1 MLAITALM
9 ASLAAQRVLAQAPAP
24 AATAASAAIA
34 AGSPAAQKVS
44 AGSSLGISPSASSAN
59 AVDPEN
65 VVVIVGS
72 ANPAGQRK
80 LAAGYAVTTISDDAL
95 KAAAPTSAADAMKL
109 VPGLFAETT
118 GGVSGPNIEVRG
130 FPTGGDAKFVTMQI
144 DSLPIFPVSSLS
156 FLDNSTQIRL
166 DETIARV
173 EATIGGQAVLFGNG
187 QPGATVNFVQKNGR
201 DYPGGLAEVT
211 YGSGNLVRFDGY
223 YGAELGRGWYGSVGG
238 FYRTD
243 DGVRDTQFPA
253 DQGYQFVGNLTH
265 DLEEGGSITL
275 YTRQTKDKNAFFTPM
290 PLIQTGSGNNI
301 TLHSF
306 PGFNPSTGSLL
317 GNATRLVTY
326 DIASN
331 GTNTPVSQTVDLA
344 NGRGLTLSLFGV
356 DLDKKFGGVSF
367 SNKLAYSSGTTPTIA
382 EFTGPTPVTL
392 GSFISSEVAIANA
405 NPAAVS
411 AAGRLATTGSATSIS
426 TGKALTDMNQYVIG
440 VGIDNVSKKIA
451 SFQDEARLS
460 FDLSESNTLTGGA
473 YYADYDSD
481 DTWYTGHNQLM
492 TVQNHAQPIN
502 LVLDNG
508 VKITNGSGVYAPTA
522 TARHNVY
529 HGNNEALFLSDQ
541 WKITPQLKADMGLRH
556 EWEQVD
562 ETLQNTAKQN
572 ISTDPLALYDV
583 NASVLLP
590 STTPV
595 TYRGSNT
602 AFNTDANYELAHN
615 VNAFVGY
622 NKGYSLPTFDDLRNN
637 VRTTTKVNQ
646 IQGGIKTQGHWFSA
660 DLTSFYNSFRG
671 QPSSQTLADGTVI
684 NYLTSSNT
692 YGLEFDGTVRPSEEF
707 SVAVSGD
714 YQHGKYVA
722 GGPGIT
728 GNQVQRNPDFQAR
741 VTPSYKFNTPGGGF
755 TLYATGTYVS
765 KRFADIQNQQPLPSY
780 ATLDVGAKFA
790 MPNGIEILFTGT
802 NVTNTLGI
810 TEGNTRV
817 LGSGVASG
825 GVFLGRPLFGPDYQ
839 LSLKMQ
845 F

>member
-1 MLAITALM
+1 MLAITALT
-9 ASLAAQRVLAQAPAP
+9 ASLAAERALAQAAAP
-24 AATAASAAIA
+24 AAPAASAAAAAQKA
-34 AGSPAAQKVS
+34 AGSVSQGAAS
-44 AGSSLGISPSASSAN
+44 TASSDN
-59 AVDPEN
+59 AAELGN
-65 VVVIVGS
+65 TVVIVGS

-80 LAAGYAVTTISDDAL
+80 LAAGYAVTTISEDAL

-130 FPTGGDAKFVTMQI
+130 FPTGADAKFVTMQI

-156 FLDNSTQIRL
+156 YLDNSTQIRL
-166 DETIARV
+166 DDTIARV
-173 EATIGGQAVLFGNG
+173 EATIGGQAVLFGSG

-201 DYPGGLAEVT
+201 DYAGGLAGVT
-211 YGSGNLVRFDGY
+211 YGSGNLMRFDGY
-223 YGAELGRGWYGSVGG
+223 YGTELAKGWYGSVGG

-243 DGVRDTQFPA
+243 NGIRDTQFPA
-253 DQGYQFVGNLTH
+253 DQGHQFVANLTH
-265 DLEEGGSITL
+265 DLEDGGTLTL
-275 YTRQTKDKNAFFTPM
+275 YTRQTKDKNAFFTSM
-290 PLIQTGSGNNI
+290 PLIQSGSGNDI

-317 GNATRLVTY
+317 GNATRVVTY

-331 GTNTPVSQTVDLA
+331 GTNTPVSQTVDLG
-344 NGRGLTLSLFGV
+344 NGRGLSLSLFGV

-367 SNKLAYSSGTTPTIA
+367 SNKLAYSSGTTPTLA

-392 GSFISSEVAIANA
+392 GAFIASEVAIANA
-405 NPAAVS
+405 NTAAVG

-440 VGIDNVSKKIA
+440 VGINNVFKKIS

-460 FDLSESNTLTGGA
+460 FDLSANNTLTGGV

-522 TARHNVY
+522 TARHNLY
-529 HGNNEALFLSDQ
+529 NGTNEALFLSDQ
-541 WKITPQLKADMGLRH
+541 WKITPKLKADIGVRH
-556 EWEQVD
+556 EWERVD

-572 ISTDPLALYDV
+572 ISTDPLALYDL
-583 NASVLLP
+583 NAMVLLP

-595 TYRGSNT
+595 SYRGSNT

-615 VNAFVGY
+615 VNAFIGY
-622 NKGYSLPTFDDLRNN
+622 NKGYSLPTFDDLRSN
-637 VRTTTKVNQ
+637 VRTTTRVNQ
-646 IQGGIKTQGHWFSA
+646 VQGGIKTAGHWFSA
-660 DLTSFYNSFRG
+660 DLTTFYNSFRG
-671 QPSSQTLADGTVI
+671 QPSSQTLTDGTVI

-692 YGLEFDGTVRPSEEF
+692 YGLEFDGVVRPTDAF
-707 SVAVSGD
+707 SVTVAGD

-728 GNQVQRNPDFQAR
+728 GNQVQRNPQFQAR
-741 VTPSYKFNTPGGGF
+741 MTPSYKFITTEGVL

-765 KRFADIQNQQPLPSY
+765 KRFADIQNQQPLPRY
-780 ATLDVGAKFA
+780 ATLDIGARWV
-790 MPNGIEILFTGT
+790 MPDGIEILLTGT

-810 TEGNTRV
+810 TEGNTRQ

-839 LSLKMQ
+839 LSVKMQ